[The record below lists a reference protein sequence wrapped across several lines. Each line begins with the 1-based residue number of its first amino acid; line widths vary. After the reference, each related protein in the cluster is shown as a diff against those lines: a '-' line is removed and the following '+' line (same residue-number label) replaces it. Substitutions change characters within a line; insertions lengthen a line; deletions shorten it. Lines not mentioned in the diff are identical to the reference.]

1 LNRQVVA
8 ALFRDAL
15 YQVLDNKVF
24 RILSG
29 VVLSFVLATFLVG
42 AREDSLTL
50 LFGWKE
56 LYYEDIFA
64 FFGLPFPGIEGAGEI
79 LVQRI
84 QTLLVD
90 YLAGTLG
97 IIFAISATA
106 FFVPRML
113 EKGAADTLF
122 SKPVSRLALLLS
134 RYMAGLLFVALL
146 ATVLV
151 GGMHLGFLLNS
162 GYSDPGFLWS
172 IASLVYL
179 FGLLH
184 GVSILVGV
192 VTRSTVASILLT
204 LFFALFTSCVHL
216 GWQGKDA
223 FVNNPHVRSLQEEE
237 AQEEASDGSLAAE
250 DPQSAKDA
258 ENERWRDLLFF
269 SIDTIHFILP
279 KTSDA
284 APIAR
289 KLRKDLQHRYAELFD
304 QEGGLLVPARPAGWE
319 RRTPNEDLA
328 GKGVVW
334 ALPDG
339 RATITLQRRS
349 MKGTNRL
356 RTAKALRISL
366 ESRPEVSAVEE
377 STGYIART
385 ETKRLDW
392 VVNAADGERKHRI
405 HLFTGGGQLY
415 TLEIEG
421 VPAWID
427 DAVAFEVVQRFVHAF
442 TFNESENAT
451 DESSRFENKLG
462 WDAPLKYNIF
472 FSIGSSLAFLLAVL
486 GLAWWRL
493 SRIDF

>member
-1 LNRQVVA
+1 VNRQVVE

-24 RILSG
+24 RILAG
-29 VVLSFVLATFLVG
+29 VVLSLVLATFLVG
-42 AREDSLTL
+42 AREDALVL

-64 FFGLPFPGIEGAGEI
+64 FFDLPFPGLEGAGQM
-79 LVQRI
+79 LVQQI
-84 QTLLVD
+84 QTVFVD
-90 YLAGTLG
+90 YLAGTIG
-97 IIFAISATA
+97 IIFAIAATA

-122 SKPVSRLALLLS
+122 SKPVSRFALLLS

-151 GGMHLGFLLNS
+151 GGMHVGFMLNS
-162 GYSDPGFLWS
+162 GYSDAGFLWS

-179 FGLLH
+179 FSLLH

-192 VTRSTVASILLT
+192 VTRSTVASILVT
-204 LFFALFTSCVHL
+204 LFFTLFTTCVHK
-216 GWQGKDA
+216 GWQGKDM
-223 FVNNPHVRSLQEEE
+223 FVSGSSHVRSLQEEE
-237 AQEEASDGSLAAE
+237 AQEAASDGSLEPGANSIDEE
-250 DPQSAKDA
+250 DS
-258 ENERWRDLLFF
+258 RWRDMLFF
-269 SIDTIHFILP
+269 SIDTVHYVLP

-284 APIAR
+284 GPIAR
-289 KLRKDLQHRYAELFD
+289 KLRRDLEYRYAELFD
-304 QEGGLLVPARPAGWE
+304 EEGGLMIPAAPSGWE
-319 RRTPNEDLA
+319 RRTPNEALA
-328 GKGVVW
+328 GDGVVW

-339 RATITLQRRS
+339 SATITLQRRS
-349 MKGTNRL
+349 SQGTTRF

-377 STGYIART
+377 DTGWIANT
-385 ETKRLDW
+385 ESKRLNW
-392 VVNAADGERKHRI
+392 VENGPDGERRHRA
-405 HLFTGGGQLY
+405 HLFTGGGQIY
-415 TLEIEG
+415 TAEIEG
-421 VPAWID
+421 TPAWHD
-427 DAVAFEVVQRFVHAF
+427 DEDAGALTQRFLRSF

-451 DESSRFENKLG
+451 DPFSRYEHLLD

-472 FSIGSSLAFLLAVL
+472 FSIGSSLAFLLAML
-486 GLAWWRL
+486 ALAWWRL

>member
-1 LNRQVVA
+1 LNLQVVE

-42 AREDSLTL
+42 AREDSLVL

-64 FFGLPFPGIEGAGEI
+64 FFGLPFPGLEGAGEI

-84 QTLLVD
+84 QTILVD

-113 EKGAADTLF
+113 EKGAADMLF
-122 SKPVSRLALLLS
+122 SKPVSRFALLLS
-134 RYMAGLLFVALL
+134 RYMSGLLFVALL
-146 ATVLV
+146 AIVLV
-151 GGMHLGFLLNS
+151 GGMHVGFLLNS

-172 IASLVYL
+172 IASLIYL
-179 FGLLH
+179 FALLH

-192 VTRSTVASILLT
+192 VTRSTVASILVT
-204 LFFALFTSCVHL
+204 LFFALFTSCVHT
-216 GWQGKDA
+216 GWQGKDM
-223 FVNNPHVRSLQEEE
+223 FVNNPHVGSLQDEE
-237 AQEEASDGSLAAE
+237 AQEAASDGSGSPVDSHASQDE
-250 DPQSAKDA
+250 D
-258 ENERWRDLLFF
+258 NERWRQLLFL
-269 SIDTIHFILP
+269 SIDTVHYVLP

-284 APIAR
+284 TPIAR
-289 KLRKDLQHRYAELFD
+289 KLRKDLQHRYADLFD
-304 QEGGLLVPARPAGWE
+304 EEGGLLIPAAPTGWK
-319 RRTPNEDLA
+319 RRTPDEDLA
-328 GKGVVW
+328 GEGVVW

-339 RATITLQRRS
+339 NATITLQRRT

-366 ESRPEVSAVEE
+366 ESKPEVSAVEE

-392 VVNAADGERKHRI
+392 VVNDAQGERKHRI
-405 HLFTGGGQLY
+405 HVFTGGGQLY

-421 VPAWID
+421 APSWID
-427 DAVAFEVVQRFVHAF
+427 DAAAYEVVQRFVHSF

-451 DESSRFENKLG
+451 DPFSRYEQLLD
-462 WDAPLKYNIF
+462 WDAPLRYNIF
-472 FSIGSSLAFLLAVL
+472 FSIGSSLAFLLAML